1 MSELTRAILVVLDGV
16 GAGANPDAA
25 AYGDAGASSL
35 EHCASAI
42 GGLALPNLGRV
53 GLGNI
58 TPILG
63 TPPTPLATGSFGRM
77 AEAAA
82 GKDSTTGHWEMTGV
96 TLRRP
101 LPTYP
106 HGFPPEVVSAFE
118 QAIGRQTLGNQVAS
132 GTTIIQEFG
141 AEHVHTGR
149 PILYTSAD
157 SVFQVAAH
165 QEIIPLT
172 ELYAICQTARQLLT
186 GEHAVG
192 RVIARPFL
200 GTPGDFTRTTH
211 RRDFSLEPPGRT
223 LLDALQAAGKTV
235 VGIGKIADLFADR
248 GLTAQDHTETNREG
262 MEATLD
268 WLEKDFT
275 GLLFVNLVEFDM
287 LWGHRRDSQGYA
299 QALREVD
306 SWFARV
312 QQVLRPGD
320 AIFFTADHGVDPT
333 FKGTDHTREY
343 VPLLAYGEPVR
354 AGVDLGVRSTYADLG
369 QTLAQALGVDA
380 LATGTSFAEQ
390 ILLELPPATS
400 AAPSG
405 IQGHQTQSREAFDF

>member
-1 MSELTRAILVVLDGV
+1 MSELKRAILIVLDGV
-16 GAGANPDAA
+16 GAGENPDAD

-35 EHCASAI
+35 EHCAQAI
-42 GGLALPNLGRV
+42 GGLELPNLGQI

-63 TPPTPLATGSFGRM
+63 TPPIEHASGAYGRM

-96 TLRRP
+96 VLRKA

-106 HGFPPEVVSAFE
+106 HGFPPEVVEPFE
-118 QAIGRQTLGNQVAS
+118 RAIGRKVIGNKVAS
-132 GTTIIQEFG
+132 GTEIIQELG
-141 AEHVHTGR
+141 KEHVRTSR

-165 QEIIPLT
+165 QDVIPLE
-172 ELYAICQTARQLLT
+172 ELYRICQIARQMLMS
-186 GEHAVG
+186 GDHAVG
-192 RVIARPFL
+192 RVIARPFI
-200 GTPGDFTRTTH
+200 GTRGHFTRTEH
-211 RRDFSLEPPGRT
+211 RRDFSLEPLGTT
-223 LLDALQAAGKTV
+223 LLDVLKDAGKDV
-235 VGIGKIADLFADR
+235 IGLGKIDDLFAGR
-248 GLTAQDHTETNREG
+248 GLTAHDHTETNQQG
-262 MEATLD
+262 MQATLD
-268 WLEKDFT
+268 WLERDFS

-299 QALREVD
+299 RALREVD

-312 QQVLRPGD
+312 QQAMRPGD

-333 FKGTDHTREY
+333 YKGTDHTREH

-354 AGVDLGVRSTYADLG
+354 AGVNLGVRSTYADLG
-369 QTLAQALGVDA
+369 QTLAEAFGVGP
-380 LATGTSFAEQ
+380 LAAGTSFAKGV
-390 ILLELPPATS
+390 L
-400 AAPSG
+400 
-405 IQGHQTQSREAFDF
+405 